1 MSAFLGLLLLI
12 CGSGDY
18 RPTSL
23 ELAVAPH
30 RHNIMTWEV
39 SHLPDKWTHLAN
51 YVLPWSRPQAIE
63 QRRIQARE
71 YFDSGRELQR
81 LESQLPPDSAANP
94 GARPIAAQAQHI
106 RDQRREMRAQVE
118 QTVES
123 EISAILVDEGLQIW
137 PGLVFP
143 PVDVHFSSPP
153 GVLVLSP
160 RDRIFRQQTVVL
172 KPGMTREEKEALEQ
186 QVFDSEDLSALVVE
200 ISGIATYPSNIPDSF
215 DLPRALEV
223 VAHEWLH
230 HWFFFRPLGRG
241 FWDSSEMTTLNETAA
256 TLGGAE
262 LGAMAYVAM
271 AEATVPNET
280 VPEDTPA
287 GKPEPNRPPA
297 AGFDAAEAIRET
309 RLRTEQ
315 LLGRGEILEAEAYME
330 ERRQLLVDR
339 GYRIRKIN
347 QAFFAFRES
356 YATDPGSISPIDDQL
371 RGLRQSSDSLGDF
384 LRTVA
389 GFGSYEEFLEYLES
403 GG

>member
-12 CGSGDY
+12 CGSGDH

-23 ELAVAPH
+23 ELAVAPY

-71 YFDSGRELQR
+71 YFDLGRELQR
-81 LESQLPPDSAANP
+81 LESQLAPDSAANP

-123 EISAILVDEGLQIW
+123 EISAILVDEGVQIW

-172 KPGMTREEKEALEQ
+172 KPGMTRDEKEALEQ

-200 ISGIATYPSNIPDSF
+200 IGGIATYPSNIPDSF

-223 VAHEWLH
+223 IAHEWLH

-241 FWDSSEMTTLNETAA
+241 FWDSPEMTTLNETAA

-262 LGAMAYVAM
+262 LGAMAYAAM

-280 VPEDTPA
+280 VPADTPA
-287 GKPEPNRPPA
+287 VKPEPNKPP

-315 LLGRGEILEAEAYME
+315 LLARGEILEAEAYME
-330 ERRQLLVDR
+330 ERRQLLVGH

>member
-23 ELAVAPH
+23 ELAVAPY
-30 RHNIMTWEV
+30 RHNVMTWEV
-39 SHLPDKWTHLAN
+39 SHLPDKWTHLSN
-51 YVLPWSRPQAIE
+51 YLVPWFGRQNPE
-63 QRRIQARE
+63 QRRSQARE
-71 YFDSGRELQR
+71 YFDLGRELQR
-81 LESQLPPDSAANP
+81 LESQLPADSAADP
-94 GARPIAAQAQHI
+94 GARRPAGRVQRI
-106 RDQRREMRAQVE
+106 RDQRRAMRAEVE

-123 EISAILVDEGLQIW
+123 EISAILADEGLQIW

-172 KPGMTREEKEALEQ
+172 KPGMISEEKEALEQ
-186 QVFDSEDLSALVVE
+186 QVFESEDLSALVVE
-200 ISGIATYPSNIPDSF
+200 IGGIATYPSNIPDSV

-230 HWFFFRPLGRG
+230 HWFFFRPLGRA
-241 FWDSSEMTTLNETAA
+241 FWDSPEMTTLNETAA

-262 LGAMAYVAM
+262 LGAMAYAAM
-271 AEATVPNET
+271 VKATMAQG
-280 VPEDTPA
+280 TPA
-287 GKPEPNRPPA
+287 AKPGPNRPPA
-297 AGFDAAEAIRET
+297 GFDAAQAIRET
-309 RLRTEQ
+309 RLRTEE
-315 LLGRGEILEAEAYME
+315 LLARGEILEAEAHME

-371 RGLRQSSDSLGDF
+371 RGLRQSSDSLGQF

>member
-18 RPTSL
+18 RPNSL
-23 ELAVAPH
+23 ELAVAPY
-30 RHNIMTWEV
+30 RHNVMTWEV

-51 YVLPWSRPQAIE
+51 YVLPWSRPQPVE

-71 YFDSGRELQR
+71 YFDLGGELQW

-94 GARPIAAQAQHI
+94 GARRPAGRVQRI
-106 RDQRREMRAQVE
+106 RDQRRAMRAEVE

-123 EISAILVDEGLQIW
+123 EISAILADEGLQIW

-172 KPGMTREEKEALEQ
+172 KPGMAREEKEALEQ
-186 QVFDSEDLSALVVE
+186 QVFESEDLSALVVE
-200 ISGIATYPSNIPDSF
+200 IGGIATYPSNIPDSV

-230 HWFFFRPLGRG
+230 HWFFFKPLGRG
-241 FWDSSEMTTLNETAA
+241 FWDSPEMTTLNETAA

-262 LGAMAYVAM
+262 LGAMAYAAM
-271 AEATVPNET
+271 AEATVAGE
-280 VPEDTPA
+280 TPA
-287 GKPEPNRPPA
+287 AKPGPNRAP
-297 AGFDAAEAIRET
+297 AGFDAAQAIRET
-309 RLRTEQ
+309 RLRTEE
-315 LLGRGEILEAEAYME
+315 LLAQGEILEAEAYME
-330 ERRQLLVDR
+330 ERRQLLADR

-356 YATDPGSISPIDDQL
+356 YASDPGSISPIDDQL
-371 RGLRQSSDSLGDF
+371 RELRQSSDSLGDF

>member
-1 MSAFLGLLLLI
+1 MSAFLALLLLI

-23 ELAVAPH
+23 ELAVAPY

-51 YVLPWSRPQAIE
+51 YVLPWSRPQGVE

-71 YFDSGRELQR
+71 YFDLGRELQR
-81 LESQLPPDSAANP
+81 LESQLAPDSAANP
-94 GARPIAAQAQHI
+94 GTRLIAAQAQHI

-153 GVLVLSP
+153 GVLMLSP

-172 KPGMTREEKEALEQ
+172 KPGMTGEEKEALEQ

-200 ISGIATYPSNIPDSF
+200 IGGIATYPSNIPDSF

-241 FWDSSEMTTLNETAA
+241 FWDSPEMTTLNETAA

-262 LGAMAYVAM
+262 LGAMAHAAM
-271 AEATVPNET
+271 AEATVPHET

-287 GKPEPNRPPA
+287 GKPEPNMPA
-297 AGFDAAEAIRET
+297 AGFDAAEAIRGT
-309 RLRTEQ
+309 RLQTEQ
-315 LLGRGEILEAEAYME
+315 LLARGEILEAEAYME
-330 ERRQLLVDR
+330 ERRQLLVGH

-371 RGLRQSSDSLGDF
+371 RGLRESSDSFGDF

-389 GFGSYEEFLEYLES
+389 GFGSYEEFLKYLES

>member
-12 CGSGDY
+12 GGSGDF

-30 RHNIMTWEV
+30 RHNVMTWEV

-51 YVLPWSRPQAIE
+51 YLLPWSNQQAAE
-63 QRRIQARE
+63 QRRNQARE
-71 YFDSGRELQR
+71 YFDLGRELQR
-81 LESQLPPDSAANP
+81 LESQLPPGGAANP
-94 GARPIAAQAQHI
+94 EARPLAVQVQRIK
-106 RDQRREMRAQVE
+106 DQRRAMRAEVE

-186 QVFDSEDLSALVVE
+186 QVFESENLSALVVE
-200 ISGIATYPSNIPDSF
+200 IGGIATYPSNVPDSV

-241 FWDSSEMTTLNETAA
+241 FWDSPEMTTLNETAA

-262 LGAMAYVAM
+262 LGAMAYAAM
-271 AEATVPNET
+271 AEATVPE
-280 VPEDTPA
+280 EAPA
-287 GKPEPNRPPA
+287 ERPEPNRPPA
-297 AGFDAAEAIRET
+297 GFDAAQAIRET
-309 RLRTEQ
+309 RLQTEQ
-315 LLGRGEILEAEAYME
+315 LLAQGEILEAEAYME
-330 ERRQLLVDR
+330 QRRQLLVDR

-371 RGLRQSSDSLGDF
+371 RGLRRSSDSLGDF